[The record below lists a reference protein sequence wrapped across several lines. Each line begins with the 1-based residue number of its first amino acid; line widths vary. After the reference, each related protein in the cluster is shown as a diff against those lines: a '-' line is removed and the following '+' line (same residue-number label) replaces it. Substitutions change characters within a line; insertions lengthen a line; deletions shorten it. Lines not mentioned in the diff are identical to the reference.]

1 MKNEEASISN
11 QKAEVENTQDSEL
24 INSSTTEFQQ
34 KEIIKENQQNWF
46 TKTLGLISTFILRFF
61 R

>member
-11 QKAEVENTQDSEL
+11 QRAEVENTQDSEL